1 MVMEAHMAQ
10 ALRWLVNLIVAVVL
24 TAGGALSPALA
35 GARHYP
41 GPRHHRAVPAHRSV
55 AHRSPSRPSPAQQSV
70 GATASGTI
78 TLPARRTIHEARG
91 GSLHLLFALAAPGQ
105 TRGPPRPSVT

>member
-1 MVMEAHMAQ
+1 MAQ

-55 AHRSPSRPSPAQQSV
+55 AHRVVLSANYNKWLSALPRRHAAGCTMPAILAVSV
-70 GATASGTI
+70 
-78 TLPARRTIHEARG
+78 PC
-91 GSLHLLFALAAPGQ
+91 
-105 TRGPPRPSVT
+105 